1 MQTPTH
7 DISVTHTNIHHT
19 HVARV
24 VEQFRFDSVRSE
36 VRLFFNVN
44 YRELPETHNWFLI
57 NCSFAFVV
65 LEGFISE
72 IYSLKVSWCA
82 IQRIYPKRIHKVL
95 ECSDC
100 VAHALSNRTCWLVT
114 GDWITSIWNNRN
126 WCFHWFCCLMIW
138 RTLSVLI
145 FASLVF
151 PAKFI
156 ASPVYSRSNVN
167 QIWICQELETICPLP
182 RRISWWAK

>member
-1 MQTPTH
+1 MFIFLFIFLLLGTYTYSIYMQTPTD

-126 WCFHWFCCLMIW
+126 WCFQS
-138 RTLSVLI
+138 LSLLFNDLKEYSFDSQCINIRLSCVSSQI
-145 FASLVF
+145 HR
-151 PAKFI
+151 I
-156 ASPVYSRSNVN
+156 A
-167 QIWICQELETICPLP
+167 
-182 RRISWWAK
+182 RI